1 MKKIIITTYFLLFIN
16 NYVQA
21 DGRFMPPEI
30 NAAHA
35 EMQVRV
41 ENGGT
46 KFNSDYIRSYVKGL
60 INKKLNEGREK
71 ADFYLSDSTQS
82 VEGENTEVDE
92 DVLLIDDTQQT
103 NGNNIINSIIVESG
117 AVVEGDIII
126 NISGDGDIT
135 LIDNN

>member
-1 MKKIIITTYFLLFIN
+1 MKKIIITACFLLFIN
-16 NYVQA
+16 NHVQA

-35 EMQVRV
+35 EMQIRL

-46 KFNSDYIRSYVKGL
+46 EFNSDYIRSYVKGL
-60 INKKLNEGREK
+60 IHKKLREGREN
-71 ADFYLSDSTQS
+71 ADFYLSDNTQS
-82 VEGENTEVDE
+82 VEGENTGDE
-92 DVLLIDDTQQT
+92 DVLLIDDIQQR